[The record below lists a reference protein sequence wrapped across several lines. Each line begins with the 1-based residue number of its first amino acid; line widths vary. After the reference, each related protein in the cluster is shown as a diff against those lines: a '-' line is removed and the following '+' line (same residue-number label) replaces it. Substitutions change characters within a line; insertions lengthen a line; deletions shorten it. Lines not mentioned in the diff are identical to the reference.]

1 MSSLTR
7 VTFARFS
14 DILNTLQ
21 DGPTSNVPIEF
32 RKLAVALLES
42 AYDDALLMTDSRKRQ
57 RPTTRRNLKLQKEAI
72 LWLFQSED
80 ASMKAQKE
88 NPIERIGL
96 TMIYVCRVL
105 NWDIDAVQE
114 RIRRQYEEV
123 KQELHWQEVRQQDQK
138 QLQLQLRR
146 FIHKETRH
154 V

>member
-14 DILNTLQ
+14 DILNILQ
-21 DGPTSNVPIEF
+21 DGPTSNVPIEL
-32 RKLAVALLES
+32 RKLAVAVLES
-42 AYDDALLMTDSRKRQ
+42 AYDDALLMTDSRKGQ
-57 RPTTRRNLKLQKEAI
+57 RPATRRNLRLQKEAI
-72 LWLFQSED
+72 MWLLQSED
-80 ASMKAQKE
+80 AIIETQKE
-88 NPIERIGL
+88 SPIECTGL

-123 KQELHWQEVRQQDQK
+123 KQELRWQEVRQQE
-138 QLQLQLRR
+138 QLRR
-146 FIHKETRH
+146 FMHKGTRY